1 MLDVLLKIQDG
12 RVHLHL
18 VLPVVVSP
26 LLLELKLRAIG
37 RHQSVDEVDLDLI
50 DVDDVGNVST
60 GRIEG
65 KVAIDGTVVCR
76 ADLEGALDDLASTS
90 AQSQRDRLL
99 NHLQVALGEQL
110 TVDVLDG
117 LLGPVDKDDF
127 QKDVIVM
134 NLSNGF
140 GIDRVRV
147 ASELVDLLVI
157 LTLHL
162 ACEV

>member
-1 MLDVLLKIQDG
+1 M
-12 RVHLHL
+12 
-18 VLPVVVSP
+18 S
-26 LLLELKLRAIG
+26 
-37 RHQSVDEVDLDLI
+37 
-50 DVDDVGNVST
+50 
-60 GRIEG
+60 
-65 KVAIDGTVVCR
+65 
-76 ADLEGALDDLASTS
+76 
-90 AQSQRDRLL
+90 
-99 NHLQVALGEQL
+99 EQL
-110 TVDVLDG
+110 TVDVLDS